1 MKINHGSRQTNMT
14 ETLLHIQQTLA
25 ILKQV
30 ACCTVTQGVNGDR
43 MIEAGLC
50 QGVLHNGAYISR
62 LDRLRSYS
70 FAMRLENKVVTGI
83 PLLEAL
89 QHFDLL
95 FRDGYAAVLLAFAL
109 IDKNLLTVKTY
120 INPLEA
126 ACLAYS

>member
-1 MKINHGSRQTNMT
+1 MT

-89 QHFDLL
+89 QHFELL
-95 FRDGYAAVLLAFAL
+95 FRNGYDTILFAFAL
-109 IDKNLLTVKTY
+109 IDEDLLPLKTY
-120 INPLEA
+120 VMPFEA
-126 ACLAYS
+126 ADLANS